1 MLTLGFTNQFY
12 TLWNVTKEM
21 VYSGGEVMNGK
32 FNGTCWEQTNNQFI
46 KNLSIDYEKA
56 VEKIKAYANDLDWNE
71 NLELRG
77 VNGSFSTRE
86 LVGDGDYHPHHEDWE
101 FTFGKFKG
109 RDIREADDVWQ
120 LNRAMNEEKGGRR
133 RVYARRR
140 LIELGDLVRYTW
152 VDNRIDES
160 SYGCEELKF
169 ISIVRN
175 YATLRQIEKMELA
188 KLSGLFYTNAE
199 KVIINIKE
207 IAAFH
212 FEGQYG
218 TTYVR
223 KYITDDNKVVEY
235 MGGNPLDI
243 SKNEFITIKATIKH
257 DNYKGGSTKLLRIK
271 IL

>member
-1 MLTLGFTNQFY
+1 
-12 TLWNVTKEM
+12 
-21 VYSGGEVMNGK
+21 
-32 FNGTCWEQTNNQFI
+32 
-46 KNLSIDYEKA
+46 
-56 VEKIKAYANDLDWNE
+56 
-71 NLELRG
+71 
-77 VNGSFSTRE
+77 
-86 LVGDGDYHPHHEDWE
+86 
-101 FTFGKFKG
+101 
-109 RDIREADDVWQ
+109 
-120 LNRAMNEEKGGRR
+120 MNEEKGGRR